1 MSFGHGLGCF
11 PQGQQGRAYVHAW
24 VRYVGDGDV
33 GCGVCGRLVA
43 MWECGSFVPGLVVLS

>member
-33 GCGVCGRLVA
+33 GCVGD
-43 MWECGSFVPGLVVLS
+43 WWQCGSVGVSFQD